1 MYKPQIAMRQIKN
14 IFIYTL
20 VLAFVYIG
28 AGVPLTSY
36 CCQQKQ
42 EMKMSCCKSHD
53 CNKGHDCHKTTIL
66 KIDNFEKASASI
78 SVTPILNLVADV
90 FSPYSYQPSQ
100 PEVALNDDY
109 GFPPGPDSSRHY
121 LNLFCVLVI

>member
-1 MYKPQIAMRQIKN
+1 MRQIKH

-20 VLAFVYIG
+20 VFAFIYIG

-42 EMKMSCCKSHD
+42 EMKMSCCKDHS
-53 CNKGHDCHKTTIL
+53 CSKGHNCHKTTIL
-66 KIDNFEKASASI
+66 KVDNFEKASASI
-78 SVTPILNLVADV
+78 SVNPILNLVADV

-100 PEVALNDDY
+100 TEITLRGNHGY
-109 GFPPGPDSSRHY
+109 PPGPDSSRHY
-121 LNLFCVLVI
+121 LSLFCVLLI